1 MNNNNSPTET
11 PPQQP
16 TLPQI
21 INLIYINMNTN
32 PSLASTARKT
42 LVDLSQ
48 HQMPLIIS
56 QALIALKTLLSED
69 IRSESKY
76 QSNLDKLDNI
86 IETIHESITTYKSS
100 YKVDIYKQIHTFIR
114 RFVCCY

>member
-1 MNNNNSPTET
+1 
-11 PPQQP
+11 
-16 TLPQI
+16 
-21 INLIYINMNTN
+21 MNTN

-100 YKVDIYKQIHTFIR
+100 YKVDINKSTHSL
-114 RFVCCY
+114 